1 MNVKQRNNLVR
12 FILLAVGGVTML
24 LAMWALDVSRTITF
38 EEAVIGLLFGILAV
52 LVINGSER

>member
-1 MNVKQRNNLVR
+1 MNVKQWNNLVR
-12 FILLAVGGVTML
+12 FTLLAVGGVTTL
-24 LAMWALDVSRTITF
+24 LAMWALDGSRTITF